1 MEKRGMGR
9 VPHALR
15 RCSRYSLEDTR
26 EAGLSPL
33 PSTRARLLSEVL
45 QKRRGRFHRRT
56 HHICEGLRGAV
67 DTPGVRPWGANRLAA
82 QSGTQMLQS
91 AFDIGDRHNAITL
104 GL

>member
-1 MEKRGMGR
+1 MPLAVVGGIPSKMLAELGSLHGPQSGR
-9 VPHALR
+9 AV
-15 RCSRYSLEDTR
+15 
-26 EAGLSPL
+26 
-33 PSTRARLLSEVL
+33 LSEAL

-56 HHICEGLRGAV
+56 HHICERLRGAV
-67 DTPGVRPWGANRLAA
+67 DTPRVLPWGANRLAA